1 MVFNNKKS
9 IVTPETAMLTADELL
24 ANMVEDYTG
33 IRQKD
38 IADVR
43 RGIITQNAFLK
54 SAEKYLRET
63 YGKKAAEEE
72 LRKTLEMFEQYI
84 FGYYKLQKL
93 LDDKEISDIRM
104 VSPGCIRC
112 KRLGERETT
121 DIVFDKDEYNR
132 FIEFVASKN
141 QINTSNVNAI
151 QTFTDAKSH
160 PDYHLRF
167 TLAMPIL
174 NSVENAYL
182 HIRKFPRD
190 FPEMEE
196 LVKMGI
202 LSQKTADYLVER
214 AKSGSVF
221 ICGKSGAGKSYLLN
235 ALKEKAISPKYS
247 CLVIQENDELTTKSH
262 PEMMFMHPLINR
274 GESKVEYTLDDIST
288 AALLMDF
295 DYFIIGET
303 KGEEALDLLN
313 ASFTGHICYS
323 TGHGESS
330 QTALDK
336 VVVNAMK
343 KNNKLSKSEI
353 LKMLLS
359 FRTIVFMENFKVA
372 EISEAEGWLEEEQR
386 IRYRR
391 VI

>member
-196 LVKMGI
+196 LVKMGM